1 MKRAKAKSILTNEMR
16 LTLEHRIIP
25 SQSNI
30 FFHFIL
36 KALKKKFLH
45 SLRQLN
51 GEKWKWRYNRE
62 NEKKKRNRKR
72 NLMWSENVNNIF
84 TNAQNTQPK
93 DEITWKLNFEQKVRP
108 QTIRQLRKNENVER
122 MKKETWKEW
131 HESLIPNWKKKHQSK
146 TIDRNL
152 AKDAEKCHILPTVKV
167 VGSIKLV
174 DTLSCSHIFELVNF
188 SLLGHLMCTLL

>member
-1 MKRAKAKSILTNEMR
+1 MR

-30 FFHFIL
+30 FFTLSL
-36 KALKKKFLH
+36 K
-45 SLRQLN
+45 RQRRN
-51 GEKWKWRYNRE
+51 FSTVDRITEKM
-62 NEKKKRNRKR
+62 KKRNRKR